1 MVFNSAV
8 WYIMSV
14 ISSVISS
21 STSLDY
27 YFFFDDLFMVSTA
40 FSMFY
45 SWQIYQVEMTTAD
58 TGGKPMESTTDENDV
73 IHLMDAPLILFDMQ
87 R

>member
-14 ISSVISS
+14 VSSVISS
-21 STSLDY
+21 STSFDY

-45 SWQIYQVEMTTAD
+45 SWQIYQVEMTAAD
-58 TGGKPMESTTDENDV
+58 TGGKPSEATSDENDV
-73 IHLMDAPLILFDMQ
+73 IHLVDAPYMLYEM
-87 R
+87 

>member
-1 MVFNSAV
+1 
-8 WYIMSV
+8 MSV

-21 STSLDY
+21 STNIDY

-58 TGGKPMESTTDENDV
+58 TGGKPSESTADENNV
-73 IHLMDAPLILFDMQ
+73 IHLTDAPLILYDMQ